1 MELCSL
7 LPPPV
12 PLIGPNWASRSYSG
26 RHDGH
31 WNEHTIE
38 AGGANMILAIASLV
52 LASSQQVEPP
62 AATLRV
68 EAQEVLIDA
77 VVRDRQ
83 RRLVSN
89 LKIDEVQVVD
99 NGVPQRIRSF
109 RFVTR
114 EPGAGAPR
122 FDPNRELHLIAIV
135 CMGMDNSARRSARVM
150 LHDFLSAGLPPDTW
164 AAVFTMHRRLGLV
177 EEFTD
182 RMDRLR
188 PAIDLATVGEYKC
201 LEVLAGER
209 ALALFRPARL
219 GDASESSAPGDERLR
234 LVQLSILKMERR
246 LVQDVLGQSDL
257 EGLRALVRRLA
268 GFRGRKTVLLASQG
282 LLLPDDH
289 GQWLGGVIA
298 EANRA
303 NVTFYVLN
311 TAALRP
317 GSRPGSR
324 DFMESRGQGEMF
336 LTDRNDWGLQTL
348 ASSTGG
354 FYMADSN
361 DQRAPLRRVMEEV
374 AAHYEISYTP
384 GDQKWDGRYHKVE
397 LKTARPKVT
406 VQSRNGYFALPALR
420 GELVQAYEL
429 PGLAAMDANPPPRE
443 VDYAMT
449 ALRFGG
455 SDDLVPIRI
464 AFEIPTR
471 QLRRVLPEGQ
481 QRQASI
487 SITALVKDAAGAVIE
502 KRSTHLADSN
512 AAEFL
517 LTDLAVDLAP
527 GRYTLESAV
536 VDHNSTRAGV
546 RRSVLIVPPR
556 STPEVSDVVLVASLE
571 PPRDAPGFGDP
582 LQLGTRRIRPKAITR
597 FSPPASG
604 SVPIYF
610 VHYPKPAS
618 PETRIAVELRS
629 AGRTLAAEPLN
640 EAGGD
645 TGGARPYFVS
655 IPVVGLP
662 PGPYE
667 VVVNVVEAGRRL
679 DQMAVFELTGAEAAA
694 R

>member
-1 MELCSL
+1 
-7 LPPPV
+7 
-12 PLIGPNWASRSYSG
+12 
-26 RHDGH
+26 
-31 WNEHTIE
+31 
-38 AGGANMILAIASLV
+38 MIVAITSLV
-52 LASSQQVEPP
+52 LASAQQIGSP
-62 AATLRV
+62 AATLRA

-89 LKIDEVQVVD
+89 LKIDEVEVID

-114 EPGAGAPR
+114 EPGTAAPR
-122 FDPNRELHLIAIV
+122 FDPAREVHLIAVV

-150 LHDFLSAGLPPDTW
+150 LHDFLSAGLPPNTW
-164 AAVFTMHRRLGLV
+164 VAVFTMHRRLGLV
-177 EEFTD
+177 QEFTD
-182 RMDRLR
+182 HMDRLR
-188 PAIDLATVGEYKC
+188 PAIDLATVGEYMR

-209 ALALFRPARL
+209 ALALFRSARL
-219 GDASESSAPGDERLR
+219 GDASESSAPGDEQLR
-234 LVQLSILKMERR
+234 VIQLGIRKMERR
-246 LVQDVLGQSDL
+246 LVQDVLGQSEL

-289 GQWLGGVIA
+289 GQWLSGVIA

-317 GSRPGSR
+317 GSRPGSG
-324 DFMESRGQGEMF
+324 DFVESREQGEMF

-374 AAHYEISYTP
+374 AAHYEISYSP
-384 GDQKWDGRYHKVE
+384 GGQKWDGRYHKVE
-397 LKTARPKVT
+397 LKIARPNVT

-420 GELVQAYEL
+420 GELVQAYEF
-429 PGLAAMDANPPPRE
+429 PGLAALDANPPPRE

-455 SDDLVPIRI
+455 SDDLVPVRI
-464 AFEIPTR
+464 AFEIPTQ

-481 QRQASI
+481 KRQASI
-487 SITALVKDAAGAVIE
+487 SVVALLKDAAGAVIE
-502 KRSTHLADSN
+502 KRSARLADSN

-527 GRYTLESAV
+527 GRYLLESAV
-536 VDHNSTRAGV
+536 VDHNSRRAGV
-546 RRSVLIVPPR
+546 RRSVLIISPR
-556 STPEVSDVVLVASLE
+556 SAPEVSDLVLVASLE
-571 PPRDAPGFGDP
+571 PPGDAPSLGDP
-582 LQLGTRRIRPKAITR
+582 LQLGRRRIRPKAITR

-610 VHYPKPAS
+610 VHYPKPES

-629 AGRTLAAEPLN
+629 AGLTLAAVPLN
-640 EAGGD
+640 EAVGD
-645 TGGARPYFVS
+645 SGEARPYLVS
-655 IPVVGLP
+655 IPIAGLP

-667 VVVNVVEAGRRL
+667 AVVSVVEAGRRL
-679 DQMAVFELTGAEAAA
+679 DQMAVFELTGP
-694 R
+694 